1 MFDQTT
7 YERIERYL
15 TGESTPEEVALIEKQ
30 AADDPEFAA
39 LLALHRELDAT
50 LGDAETMA
58 FAAALAEADAE
69 DRRSKAGN
77 EPKGKIRQLN
87 WQRWAV
93 AASIA
98 LIAVVGGVF
107 LLRDRSLSGPQA
119 FDEYF
124 EAYDAPANFRSD
136 SAAIAATYATAFA
149 AYNAQDWP
157 KAIATFEEIVMKDSN
172 PVTAQFY
179 LGISRL
185 SVGDVDGAIRDLRV
199 LAASQ
204 HPFTTQSKWYLALA
218 LLEKGEDS
226 QAKGLLKDLS
236 SGSGKYAKLSKD
248 LLEKLGE

>member
-1 MFDQTT
+1 MFDQAI

-15 TGESTPEEVALIEKQ
+15 TGVSTPEEAALVEKQ
-30 AADDPEFAA
+30 AAEDPAFAE

-50 LGDAETMA
+50 LADTETMA
-58 FAAALAEADAE
+58 FAAALADADAE
-69 DRRSKAGN
+69 DRRSKSGN
-77 EPKGKIRQLN
+77 EPQGKIRQLN
-87 WQRWAV
+87 WQRWAI

-107 LLRDRSLSGPQA
+107 LLRDKQLSGPQA
-119 FDEYF
+119 FDQYF

-136 SAAIAATYATAFA
+136 SMAIAVSYQTAFD
-149 AYNAQDWP
+149 AYNAKDWP
-157 KAIATFEEIVMKDSN
+157 KAIATFEEIVQKDSN

-179 LGISRL
+179 LGMSRL
-185 SVGDVDGAIRDLRV
+185 SAGDVDGAIRDLRG

-218 LLEKGEDS
+218 LLEKGENS
-226 QAKGLLKDLS
+226 EAKDLLKDLS
-236 SGSGKYAKLSKD
+236 SGSGKFATLSKE